1 VQLIARATFTKDLE
15 GVADDG
21 TTLVSRITAYFHSR
35 STIVNESQPLD
46 IDELISYFNKRVDE
60 FNRRGSGYI
69 LASIDRL
76 TLSFVKYRP
85 LGDSSYIP
93 TPAWLRT
100 KRCVV
105 NVQNDDEHCFV
116 WAVLSALFPV
126 ERHSYRTN
134 HYVQYEDRVDVTGLT
149 FPLPP
154 NKISVFENNNPSTA
168 VHCLSYDQPDQD
180 TKSFVVTYLS
190 PEAQK
195 REHTITLLLL
205 DSDDNR
211 RHYVWV
217 KNLSALISDRDN
229 VHHKLHVCLSCLQVF
244 TSASV
249 LNEHSR
255 CCLIHKPQQ
264 TKFPDENDPE
274 SCKLSFRS
282 HHFEFPFTFYFVAD
296 FNFLKPVVDGDQQQ
310 SGAGRVINVHEPSG
324 FCLHRVSS
332 FSDYQTSPY
341 TYSGVNV
348 IDALYDHVLREA
360 RSISDILS
368 RNVQMCPL
376 DDHQQSSFDAA
387 VTCHNCNTKF
397 TGYNPKTRHHCHV
410 TGNCFRHVTIAIWH

>member
-1 VQLIARATFTKDLE
+1 LVRYKLALGHVKSLKCRHTFNKLIVCVFRSVRVQLIARTTFTKDLE

-21 TTLVSRITAYFHSR
+21 TTLVSRINAYFHSR

-46 IDELISYFNKRVDE
+46 VDALISYFNKRVDE
-60 FNRRGSGYI
+60 FNRSGSGYI

-76 TLSFVKYRP
+76 TLSFVKYP
-85 LGDSSYIP
+85 LGGSTYIP
-93 TPAWLRT
+93 TPTWLQT

-105 NVQNDDEHCFV
+105 NVQNDDERYFI

-154 NKISVFENNNPSTA
+154 NKISVFENNNPSIT
-168 VHCLSYDQPDQD
+168 VHCLSYDQD

-190 PEAQK
+190 SEAQK

-217 KNLSALISDRDN
+217 RNLSALISDRDN
-229 VHHKLHVCLSCLQVF
+229 VHHKRHVCLSCLQVF

-264 TKFPDENDPE
+264 TKFPDASDPKF
-274 SCKLSFRS
+274 CKLSFRS
-282 HHFEFPFTFYFVAD
+282 HHFEFPFSFYLVAD
-296 FNFLKPVVDGDQQQ
+296 FESFLKPVVDDRQT
-310 SGAGRVINVHEPSG
+310 ET
-324 FCLHRVSS
+324 SS
-332 FSDYQTSPY
+332 
-341 TYSGVNV
+341 
-348 IDALYDHVLREA
+348 R
-360 RSISDILS
+360 
-368 RNVQMCPL
+368 
-376 DDHQQSSFDAA
+376 AA
-387 VTCHNCNTKF
+387 PV
-397 TGYNPKTRHHCHV
+397 G
-410 TGNCFRHVTIAIWH
+410 